1 MLFRRSLALGV
12 IWVWAALPPQ
22 HPNRSLISEPV
33 VSQEPSGAVVEW
45 VPRVASHWATGGSL
59 VLFTDGS
66 LKHSQAAE
74 RPLQVSY
81 WMGVGWA
88 LGLAPHAS
96 EHRLTGDDP

>member
-22 HPNRSLISEPV
+22 HPSRSLISEPV
-33 VSQEPSGAVVEW
+33 ISQEPSGAVVEW
-45 VPRVASHWATGGSL
+45 ATGGGL

-66 LKHSQAAE
+66 LKRSLAAE